1 VDDDFNFPAGLA
13 VLFELAKEI
22 YRERNLPVHRGK
34 WTPSPMLERQWH
46 TLVCPAQVLGFEVHP
61 ETSVSFGGL
70 SDAEIEAM
78 IQERQAAR
86 KLRNFAKQTLATNPK
101 PGKALP
107 LIDSP
112 DGVTRWHCN

>member
-22 YRERNLPVHRGK
+22 YRERPSSYREMTH
-34 WTPSPMLERQWH
+34 SPMLERQWH
-46 TLVCPAQVLGFEVHP
+46 TLVCLAQVLGFEVHP

-86 KLRNFAKQTLATNPK
+86 KPAILPKQTAFATNSK
-101 PGKALP
+101 PKALP
-107 LIDSP
+107 
-112 DGVTRWHCN
+112 

>member
-1 VDDDFNFPAGLA
+1 MAYACLPRAGL
-13 VLFELAKEI
+13 
-22 YRERNLPVHRGK
+22 R
-34 WTPSPMLERQWH
+34 
-46 TLVCPAQVLGFEVHP
+46 FEVHP

-86 KLRNFAKQTLATNPK
+86 KPAIFQADRIRNELQAQGIA
-101 PGKALP
+101 

-112 DGVTRWHCN
+112 DGVTRWHRN

>member
-1 VDDDFNFPAGLA
+1 
-13 VLFELAKEI
+13 
-22 YRERNLPVHRGK
+22 
-34 WTPSPMLERQWH
+34 MLERQWH
-46 TLVCPAQVLGFEVHP
+46 TLVCLAQVLGFEVHP

-86 KLRNFAKQTLATNPK
+86 KPHFAQADRIRNELQAQGIA
-101 PGKALP
+101 

-112 DGVTRWHCN
+112 DGVTRWHRN